1 MRIGID
7 LHMINNF
14 MQGSRTY
21 VYNLTRS
28 LIEKD
33 RANEYYLYF
42 TKETSELPSIL
53 CHPNVHK
60 KTIYPST
67 RIIRLPFAFP
77 IALASH
83 GVDVFHCQYM
93 GPPFTF
99 TPYVV
104 TLHDILHEIYPEFYP
119 HFLRFFMSVFYPFS
133 ARRAA
138 KVLAVS
144 EYSKKTIVK
153 IYGLPEE
160 KVEVT
165 YDAVCNDEF
174 RPIRDK
180 ALTDHILKKYQIH
193 GNYILFVGRLEPRK
207 NISGIIKAFH
217 SLRVHHDIAQKLVI
231 VGMKDFLYQRIFDTA
246 KHLKLGK
253 EIIFTGRVEQED
265 LPILYNGADFFVYP
279 SFAEGFGVPPLEA
292 MACGIPV
299 ITSNTTSLPEVV
311 GDAGILV
318 DPQNIDELSQAMY
331 MLIKDADLRGKMKN
345 RGLERSK
352 LFSWHRTAD
361 KVLRIYEE
369 VYEDSCRKG
378 Q

>member
-7 LHMINNF
+7 LHMINKF

-21 VYNLTRS
+21 VYNVARS

-33 RANEYYLYF
+33 KVNEYYLYF

-53 CHPNVHK
+53 CYPNVHK

-77 IALASH
+77 IMLASH

-93 GPPFTF
+93 GPPFTL

-104 TLHDILHEIYPEFYP
+104 TLHDVLHEIYPEFYP
-119 HFLRFFMSVFYPFS
+119 HSLRFFMRVFYPFS

-144 EYSKKTIVK
+144 EYSKKMIVK
-153 IYGLPEE
+153 IYSVPEE

-165 YDAVCNDEF
+165 YDAVSNDEF
-174 RPIRDK
+174 RPIKDK
-180 ALTDHILKKYQIH
+180 SLIGRVKKKYHIH

-207 NISGIIKAFH
+207 NIPGLIKAFY
-217 SLRVHHDIAQKLVI
+217 SLKVHLNIPQKLVI
-231 VGMKDFLYQRIFDTA
+231 AGMKDFLYQKVFDTV
-246 KHLKLGK
+246 KHLKLN
-253 EIIFTGRVEQED
+253 EDIIFTGRVEQED
-265 LPILYNGADFFVYP
+265 LPIIYNGADFFVFP

-299 ITSNTTSLPEVV
+299 ITSNTTSFPEVV
-311 GDAGILV
+311 GDAGIMV

-331 MLIKDADLRGKMKN
+331 TLIKDADLRRKLKN

-369 VYEDSCRKG
+369 VYENSCRKR